1 MSKKL
6 IKSKK
11 SKKSTL
17 KFKKS
22 NLKKSNLK
30 KSNLKKS
37 NLKSKSDLY
46 YHVKVKLNWMSQTG
60 LTLTDKEFHRHLS
73 KHLNDLNM
81 EEIVYFCPV
90 YHLRLLN
97 KTLHFDI
104 LKEEYEKSSYEEDKK
119 EEIKRRIK
127 MTSLADGAW
136 ESIDTNFWKI
146 VKDGQEL
153 FLVGIDKVSVI

>member
-1 MSKKL
+1 MS
-6 IKSKK
+6 
-11 SKKSTL
+11 

-22 NLKKSNLK
+22 KSNPKSKSNIKSKLKSKLKKSK
-30 KSNLKKS
+30 SKSKSNL
-37 NLKSKSDLY
+37 Y
-46 YHVKVKLNWMSQTG
+46 YHIKVKLNLISQTG

-104 LKEEYEKSSYEEDKK
+104 VKEEYEKCSYDEDKK

-127 MTSLADGAW
+127 MSSLADEAW
-136 ESIDTNFWKI
+136 ESSDTNFWKI
-146 VKDGQEL
+146 VKDEQEL

>member
-1 MSKKL
+1 MS
-6 IKSKK
+6 
-11 SKKSTL
+11 

-22 NLKKSNLK
+22 KSNPKSKLKSKLKKSK
-30 KSNLKKS
+30 PKSKSNL
-37 NLKSKSDLY
+37 Y
-46 YHVKVKLNWMSQTG
+46 YHIKVKLNLMSQTG

-104 LKEEYEKSSYEEDKK
+104 LKEEY
-119 EEIKRRIK
+119 
-127 MTSLADGAW
+127 
-136 ESIDTNFWKI
+136 
-146 VKDGQEL
+146 
-153 FLVGIDKVSVI
+153 